1 MMSLL
6 KLNLRKS
13 KKNVGIS
20 VQEAALLLIMF
31 LSRFNLSY
39 CTYTCVYKQNMS
51 KNSYFSIIIAIGA
64 VFPHAY
70 RAYKIGDDVE
80 FSVKANASGRSTRTV
95 RLSINTKA
103 VNYIG
108 VAKSSI
114 RKSTATMKVTPGT

>member
-1 MMSLL
+1 MW
-6 KLNLRKS
+6 
-13 KKNVGIS
+13 
-20 VQEAALLLIMF
+20 
-31 LSRFNLSY
+31 Y
-39 CTYTCVYKQNMS
+39 
-51 KNSYFSIIIAIGA
+51 
-64 VFPHAY
+64 AY

-114 RKSTATMKVTPGT
+114 RKSTATMKITPGSYYYKVFFPHCGYKLHVYTTILVWDQFL